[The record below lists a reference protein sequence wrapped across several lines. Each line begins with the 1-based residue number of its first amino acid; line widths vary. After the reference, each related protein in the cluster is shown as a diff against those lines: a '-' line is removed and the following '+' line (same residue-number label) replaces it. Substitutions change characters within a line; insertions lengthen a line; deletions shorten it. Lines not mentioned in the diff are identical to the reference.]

1 MVEAGQEQ
9 GTAEVQELCDKVLA
23 QRSLILASNRGPVEH
38 QMTPDGRTEAR
49 RGSGSVVT
57 AFNSLFQSTEFTW
70 VASAMGEG
78 DRLVSRAEIPADSP
92 TDQPRSKPEHQA
104 EHNGKRLK
112 SPLSGHKINLRYV
125 VTPRRVY
132 HKYYN
137 VLCNPLLWFLQHYM
151 WNPPYSPN
159 VDATIHDAWET
170 GYKPVNQAFAKAIIA
185 EAKENRLPPVVLGHD
200 YHLYLTPEMVRKE
213 APEAI
218 IQHYVHVPWP
228 APRYWQMIPS
238 YIPRQ
243 ICSALCAA
251 DLLGFQ
257 TPQDR
262 RSFLD
267 TVEEF
272 IPDAEVDHKDWSVVR
287 QGHRS
292 RVKVYP
298 LSINVEEVQRIA
310 NSPRAMEYE
319 AKLAPLCREST
330 IMRIDRAEPNK
341 NILRGFKAFELLLT
355 RHPELV
361 GKVNFLAFLVPSRTH
376 IRQYQRYMDEIQQVI
391 KQINNDHGS
400 EDWQPIHAFI
410 ENNYTQAL
418 AGMKLYDALLV
429 NTLIEGMNLVAK
441 EGPVVNNK
449 DGVLVLSESSG
460 VHHQLSEAALSVSP
474 TDIEGTM
481 AALYQAITM
490 APEDRKRRASQLA
503 SAVCREDIG
512 DWISRQLKDVAEL
525 L

>member
-1 MVEAGQEQ
+1 MVESGQKQ
-9 GTAEVQELCDKVLA
+9 STAVVQELCDRVLA

-38 QMTPDGRTEAR
+38 QINPDGHPEAR

-57 AFNSLFQSTEFTW
+57 AFSSLSQSAEFTW

-78 DRLVSRAEIPADSP
+78 DRLVSRADTP
-92 TDQPRSKPEHQA
+92 TDPPDTHGR
-104 EHNGKRLK
+104 RLK
-112 SPLSGHKINLRYV
+112 SPLPGHKINLRYV

-159 VDATIHDAWET
+159 VDASIHDAWET
-170 GYKPVNQAFAKAIIA
+170 GYIPVNQAFANAIIA
-185 EAKENRLPPVVLGHD
+185 EVKENQLPPVVLGHD
-200 YHLYLTPEMVRKE
+200 YHLYLTPGMVRKE

-218 IQHYVHVPWP
+218 IQHYIHIPWP

-238 YIPRQ
+238 YMTRQ
-243 ICSALCAA
+243 ICSGLCAT

-257 TPQDR
+257 TPEDR
-262 RSFLD
+262 RSFLH

-272 IPDAEVDHKDWSVVR
+272 IPDAEVDYKDCSVIR
-287 QGHRS
+287 QGHRT

-310 NSPRAMEYE
+310 SSPRAMEYE
-319 AKLAPLCREST
+319 AKLAPLCQTST

-341 NILRGFKAFELLLT
+341 NIVRGFKAYELLLT
-355 RHPELV
+355 RHPGLV

-376 IRQYQRYMDEIQQVI
+376 IRQYQRYMDEIQQI
-391 KQINNDHGS
+391 INQINNNFGNG
-400 EDWQPIHAFI
+400 DWQPIHAFI
-410 ENNYTQAL
+410 ENNYTQAI

-441 EGPVVNNK
+441 EGPVVNNR

-460 VHHQLSEAALSVSP
+460 VHNQLSEAALSVSP

-481 AALYQAITM
+481 NALYEAITM
-490 APEDRKRRASQLA
+490 APEDRKHRASQLV
-503 SAVCREDIG
+503 SAVCREDITH
-512 DWISRQLKDVAEL
+512 WISQQFQDVAEL